1 MHGIT
6 TLRVLRASLMNET
19 RRQLIAEF
27 LRARRARITP
37 QMAGLPSQ
45 ARRRTPGL
53 RREEVAVLAGVG
65 ASWYTWLEQGRNM
78 NPSPQALARLA
89 RVLQLERDETGYLFE
104 LAGHAAPRQPA
115 PLTASVEPSLRRVLD
130 LMEQAPAYV
139 LNRRWDRIAWNAA
152 ALGLFGDFTREPREQ
167 FNMVRR
173 VFTNA
178 PTRRYVVNW
187 EEIAKSELAEFAAS
201 CAHHPDDP
209 WIAQL
214 VDELSA
220 KSAEF
225 RAWWPRRDV
234 LRRRSRR
241 ALIRHRGEGVI
252 ALEVSSYQVVD
263 NPELTL
269 RVFAP
274 LPEDDSPAKLRR
286 AIRAYRK
293 RIRSAA
299 SAARPTGTSRA

>member
-1 MHGIT
+1 
-6 TLRVLRASLMNET
+6 MNET

-27 LRARRARITP
+27 LRTRRARVTP
-37 QMAGLPSQ
+37 QMAGLPLQ

-65 ASWYTWLEQGRNM
+65 ASWYTWLEQGRNL

-89 RVLQLERDETGYLFE
+89 RVLQLAPDETGYLFE

-115 PLTASVEPSLRRVLD
+115 PLTETVEPSLQRVLD

-152 ALGLFGDFTREPREQ
+152 AFGLFGDFTREPREQ
-167 FNMVRR
+167 LNMVRR

-187 EEIAKSELAEFAAS
+187 EEIAKAELAEFAAS
-201 CAHHPDDP
+201 CARHPDDP
-209 WIAQL
+209 WLPQL
-214 VDELSA
+214 VDELTA

-225 RAWWPRRDV
+225 RDWWPRRDV
-234 LRRRSRR
+234 LTARSRR
-241 ALIRHRGEGVI
+241 TLIRHRAEGVI
-252 ALEVSSYQVVD
+252 ALEVSSYQVAD

-274 LPEDDSPAKLRR
+274 LPEDNSPAKLRR
-286 AIRAYRK
+286 AIAASRRS
-293 RIRSAA
+293 RSAA
-299 SAARPTGTSRA
+299 RAAAPGNDSGSRRSRRQPAGRKT

>member
-1 MHGIT
+1 MYGIT
-6 TLRVLRASLMNET
+6 TLKVLRASPMNET

-27 LRARRARITP
+27 LRTRRARITP
-37 QMAGLPSQ
+37 QMAGLSQ
-45 ARRRTPGL
+45 LARRRTPGL

-65 ASWYTWLEQGRNM
+65 ASWYTWLEQGRNL

-89 RVLQLERDETGYLFE
+89 RALQLAPDENAYLFE
-104 LAGHAAPRQPA
+104 LAGHAPPRQAA
-115 PLTASVEPSLRRVLD
+115 PLTESVEPSLQRVLD
-130 LMEQAPAYV
+130 QLEQAPAYV
-139 LNRRWDRIAWNAA
+139 LNRRWDRIAWNDA

-167 FNMVRR
+167 LNMVRR

-201 CAHHPDDP
+201 CARHPDDP
-209 WIAQL
+209 WIEQL
-214 VDELSA
+214 IDELTF

-225 RAWWPRRDV
+225 RDWWPRREV

-241 ALIRHRGEGVI
+241 ALIRHRSEGVI

-274 LPEDDSPAKLRR
+274 LPEDQSPAKLRK
-286 AIRAYRK
+286 AIAAWKRK
-293 RIRSAA
+293 HPNKRR
-299 SAARPTGTSRA
+299 